1 MNSQNGVP
9 ARTLPAGSLP
19 TNNNSETEAKQF
31 RFDTLRN
38 ISCPHDKKNGRKI
51 LTGQCPVG
59 SILSFSTNKNV
70 RDYLADAEGKKRKR
84 YTQVHREIAKTLREN
99 PEDFN
104 VLNGGITIVAHD
116 VTVNET
122 QKTAELTLSS
132 IINGSQSQGVIRD
145 FFEECKEAEIDPNE
159 AYVRY
164 DIVVTDDEGLITE
177 TAISRNFQNDVA
189 KAAILGRRGKFNEL
203 QEALQSKY
211 VGLELKKRQTDFG
224 DDFVQTENLLQV
236 LWSLVPT
243 ELWLNE
249 KEADNPNKVYTYSQ
263 RSRCLKDFELVFD
276 RAHDSADPEY
286 AKYHELYQFLLDLAP
301 TAYELYERWHAHPDF
316 RGTGLRSLERYA
328 DGSIKRVP
336 DGLIFPILASHSAFM
351 KKEGGRWKMEM
362 PSTISDAEMI
372 KSAKTAYMEIADSNP
387 NVMGKSKAC
396 YTQLLDLAKL
406 HRKFADMRS

>member
-1 MNSQNGVP
+1 MNNQNGAYV
-9 ARTLPAGSLP
+9 RTGPAGSVP
-19 TNNNSETEAKQF
+19 TKNSTETKGLK
-31 RFDTLRN
+31 FDTLRN

-51 LTGQCPVG
+51 LTGQCLVG

-84 YTQVHREIAKTLREN
+84 YTQVHREIAKTLRDN

-104 VLNGGITIVAHD
+104 VLNGGITIVAHE
-116 VTVNET
+116 VTVDEPQRMANL
-122 QKTAELTLSS
+122 KLPS

-145 FFEECKEAEIDPNE
+145 VFEECKNAGIDPNE

-164 DIVVTDDEGLITE
+164 EILVTDDEGLITE

-203 QEALQSKY
+203 QEALQTRY
-211 VGLELKKRQTDFG
+211 AGLELKKRQTDFG

-236 LWSLVPT
+236 LFVLVPS
-243 ELWLNE
+243 ELWLND
-249 KEADNPNKVYTYSQ
+249 KEADNPNKVFAYSQ
-263 RSRCLKDFELVFD
+263 RSRCLKEFEFVFD
-276 RAHDSADPEY
+276 RAHDTGDPDY
-286 AKYHELYQFLLDLAP
+286 AKYHELYQFFLDLAP
-301 TAYELYERWHAHPDF
+301 TAYELYEEWHAHQEF
-316 RGTGLRSLERYA
+316 KGTGIHSLDRYA

-336 DGLIFPILASHSAFM
+336 DGIIFPILAAHSAFM
-351 KKEGGRWKMEM
+351 KKEGGHWKMEI
-362 PSTISDAEMI
+362 PGTISDAEMI
-372 KSAKTAYMEIADSNP
+372 KSAKTAYMEIAKSNP

-406 HRKFADMRS
+406 HRKFADMRP